1 LLRASFVPE
10 RPQRELRDLTRY
22 RSSLSGERARLV
34 NRIHKVLE
42 DTNLKLTAVITDI
55 TGKSGR
61 AIVEAML
68 QGEQDPQV
76 LAELARGR
84 LREKRE
90 QLVQAVQGTLSPH
103 HHFLLTAQLRQL
115 DVLDAQLAELDQEIA
130 QRLGIPSGP
139 DTPDSSEGQPSTAQ
153 TQEGPVA
160 TELAEP
166 LPSPA
171 VPAAGS
177 TALSCAQVIG
187 ILDEVTGINERIGA
201 IVMAEI
207 GTVVDRF
214 PSEAHICSWAG
225 LCPEAK
231 ISAGKRLSNK
241 TGKGNRW
248 LRQALIEA
256 AKAAA
261 REPRNL
267 AFEPTTNA
275 CASVWGTRKPS
286 RLWLIVSWSS
296 SIICSKNNNPI
307 GNWDRT
313 MARRKPPKRPSAG
326 PCDG

>member
-1 LLRASFVPE
+1 
-10 RPQRELRDLTRY
+10 LTRY

-61 AIVEAML
+61 AILEAML

-90 QLVQAVQGTLSPH
+90 QLVQAVQGRLSPH

-115 DVLDAQLAELDQEIA
+115 DFLDAQLAALDQEVA

-171 VPAAGS
+171 APAAGS
-177 TALSCAQVIG
+177 TALSSAQVIG

-201 IVMAEI
+201 IVVAEI

-256 AKAAA
+256 ANAAA
-261 REPRNL
+261 RSKGTFLGAYYQRLRKRMGHKKAIAAL
-267 AFEPTTNA
+267 AHRILVIIYHLLKEQQPYRELGPDYGQEKAAEAAKRWALRRLEQLGYQVTLEPTEVA
-275 CASVWGTRKPS
+275 
-286 RLWLIVSWSS
+286 
-296 SIICSKNNNPI
+296 
-307 GNWDRT
+307 
-313 MARRKPPKRPSAG
+313 
-326 PCDG
+326 